1 MQPRD
6 ASYLLD
12 ILKASQLIED
22 FVAGMDKA
30 DFDSD
35 LKTQSAVI
43 RQLEIIGEAT
53 KRLSDELRETYDD
66 IPWRQMAG
74 MRDILIH
81 AYDHVDIDEVW
92 NVVQQALPNVAAK
105 TQSLLPPG
113 TIDSSAFPP
122 YE

>member
-6 ASYLLD
+6 KSYLLD
-12 ILKASQLIED
+12 ILTASQLLQAFI
-22 FVAGMDKA
+22 A
-30 DFDSD
+30 DMERETFETD

-53 KRLSDELRETYDD
+53 KRLSEEVRTKNTD

-81 AYDHVDIDEVW
+81 AYDHVNLDQVW
-92 NVVQQALPNVAAK
+92 YATQTSIPELTTKVQR
-105 TQSLLPPG
+105 LLQ
-113 TIDSSAFPP
+113 
-122 YE
+122 